1 MADTSVLPSENKEN
15 SQPNLETSSSKQT
28 QKGESSGRQH
38 NLKHP
43 WTLWYDA
50 QLSGGKRP
58 SQWGENMKEVYSFST
73 VEDFW
78 RMHNNLALASQIQ
91 QGCSFSLFKK
101 GIEPKWEDPKNAKGG
116 KWTLLVNK
124 GKGQIDTIWLWTMLA
139 CIGEVLE
146 EDGGEHIAGAIV
158 NIRKGQDK
166 INLWTIDASEDE
178 VSLRIGHR
186 LKKALE
192 LPDDQKLQFGPH
204 FTQEK
209 GPKFEI

>member
-15 SQPNLETSSSKQT
+15 SLPNLETSSTKQT

-58 SQWGENMKEVYSFST
+58 SQWGENMKEVYSFATVSHFQLSISIINCFNQQ

-124 GKGQIDTIWLWTMLA
+124 GKGQIDTIWLWTVRFLK
-139 CIGEVLE
+139 
-146 EDGGEHIAGAIV
+146 
-158 NIRKGQDK
+158 IR
-166 INLWTIDASEDE
+166 NNT
-178 VSLRIGHR
+178 SLIRIFR
-186 LKKALE
+186 C
-192 LPDDQKLQFGPH
+192 
-204 FTQEK
+204 
-209 GPKFEI
+209 